1 MQRFSQL
8 CQCSF
13 RNVLTSIVGTEQHW
27 KERIGTSAEGRG
39 ETGEKRDGEEKTCM
53 PIAGFPQP
61 LHLFPSLYT
70 SSPAFTPLYQDVTPL
85 YQAFT
90 PLCMSLHVH
99 IKDCE
104 VLLSK

>member
-1 MQRFSQL
+1 MALDAVMNIPLQ
-8 CQCSF
+8 
-13 RNVLTSIVGTEQHW
+13 NP
-27 KERIGTSAEGRG
+27 
-39 ETGEKRDGEEKTCM
+39 TGEKRDGGEERRGREDLHAYSRLSPAFT
-53 PIAGFPQP
+53 PLPQP

-70 SSPAFTPLYQDVTPL
+70 SSPAFTPLYQAFTPL
-85 YQAFT
+85 YPAFT